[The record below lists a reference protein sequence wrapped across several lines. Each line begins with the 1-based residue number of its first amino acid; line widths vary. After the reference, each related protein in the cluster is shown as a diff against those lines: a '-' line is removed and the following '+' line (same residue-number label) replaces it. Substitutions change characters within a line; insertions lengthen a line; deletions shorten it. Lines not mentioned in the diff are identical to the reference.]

1 MSSEMTP
8 ALFVGVFVFIEM
20 LYPAM
25 GIHPNNVGLRGI
37 SMPRCS

>member
-8 ALFVGVFVFIEM
+8 ALFVGVFVFTEM
-20 LYPAM
+20 LYPTI
-25 GIHPNNVGLRGI
+25 GIYPNSVGLRGI